1 MAAVTAEEVEVS
13 TAVEE
18 VEVSTAAEE
27 VEVSTAEV
35 ATDSTLVPLAAAI
48 VVEGTP
54 MAVVGEQ
61 GLCTAAAAMEGQAQV
76 RHRDAV
82 LAQEEPGHRKVEAW
96 ARFTTRLLTASGT
109 PSEAPIA
116 RLDRARCQ
124 AGDPQLAPRSPEVLA
139 SPVLPGAADISADVG
154 FFLVAVL
161 AGEGAGAVAGVLAMV

>member
-1 MAAVTAEEVEVS
+1 MAAVT
-13 TAVEE
+13 
-18 VEVSTAAEE
+18 AEE

-35 ATDSTLVPLAAAI
+35 ATDSTLVPMAAAI
-48 VVEGTP
+48 MVAGTP

-82 LAQEEPGHRKVEAW
+82 SAQEEPGHRKVEAR

-109 PSEAPIA
+109 PSEGPTV
-116 RLDRARCQ
+116 RLDRCQ

-139 SPVLPGAADISADVG
+139 SPVLPGAAGISVDVG
-154 FFLVAVL
+154 FFLVTVL
-161 AGEGAGAVAGVLAMV
+161 AGEGAVALVLVLV

>member
-1 MAAVTAEEVEVS
+1 MAAVTAAEEL
-13 TAVEE
+13 
-18 VEVSTAAEE
+18 EVSTAAEE

-35 ATDSTLVPLAAAI
+35 ATDSTLVPMAAAI
-48 VVEGTP
+48 
-54 MAVVGEQ
+54 MVVGEQ

-82 LAQEEPGHRKVEAW
+82 PAQEEPGHRKVEKW

-109 PSEAPIA
+109 PSEAPTA
-116 RLDRARCQ
+116 QLDRARCQ
-124 AGDPQLAPRSPEVLA
+124 AGDPQLAPRSPEVVA

-161 AGEGAGAVAGVLAMV
+161 AGEGAGAVAGALV